1 MKLEAKYQG
10 DDWFKEKYEMHIV
23 KTVVFCPTLSD
34 DGRSFPSC
42 FQTMRGNGNPD
53 VLISILIGLRIL
65 TRISFSGNL
74 LKSSF
79 GASISGIVVD
89 IFLNV

>member
-1 MKLEAKYQG
+1 MKLQKKYPG

-23 KTVVFCPTLSD
+23 KTVVFCPTQCD

-42 FQTMRGNGNPD
+42 FQTMRGNGIPD
-53 VLISILIGLRIL
+53 VLISILIGSRVVS
-65 TRISFSGNL
+65 RISFSGNL

-79 GASISGIVVD
+79 GASISGIVLH
-89 IFLNV
+89 IFLYV